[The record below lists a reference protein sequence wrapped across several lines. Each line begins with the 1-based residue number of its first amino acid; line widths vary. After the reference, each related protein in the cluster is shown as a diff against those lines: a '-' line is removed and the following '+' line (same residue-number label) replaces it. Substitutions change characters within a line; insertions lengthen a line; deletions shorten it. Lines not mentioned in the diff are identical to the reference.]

1 MKTREHKNIKT
12 NCFNVFMNNSP
23 VKLWRNQKHVRALL
37 GKRGTI
43 MTYTVIRVPPAGYE
57 GQAPYPVVL
66 VQLENRGHA
75 VGQLVD
81 YEHKH
86 IKIGQSVISVLRR
99 VKSPDNEGVIPYGIK
114 FKPI

>member
-1 MKTREHKNIKT
+1 MTT
-12 NCFNVFMNNSP
+12 SP

-37 GKRGTI
+37 GRRGTI
-43 MTYTVIRVPPAGYE
+43 STYTVIRVPPAGFE

-66 VQLENRGHA
+66 VLLENGGHA

-81 YEHKH
+81 YERTQV
-86 IKIGQSVISVLRR
+86 KIDQPVIAVLRR

-114 FKPI
+114 FKPISKGQ